1 MIIDETAFRPM
12 TNEEMKRMKGESMG
26 NYSMFQKDLEAKVA
40 NKESKEDKE
49 ELINHP
55 AHYAEGRKYEPID
68 VINDWGLNFNLG
80 NAIKYISRAGRKDPN
95 AILRDLKK
103 ARWYI
108 DYELNRLCEIIID
121 NEWKVT
127 EEEGQRMIKTLS
139 ENSCIE

>member
-12 TNEEMKRMKGESMG
+12 TNEEIKRMKGESMD

-108 DYELNRLCEIIID
+108 DYELDRLCEIIID
-121 NEWKVT
+121 NEWKIT
-127 EEEGQRMIKTLS
+127 EEEGQRMIKALS
-139 ENSCIE
+139 ENSYIE

>member
-12 TNEEMKRMKGESMG
+12 TNEEIKRMKGESMG

-68 VINDWGLNFNLG
+68 VINDWDLNFNLG

-108 DYELNRLCEIIID
+108 DYELDRLCEIIID
-121 NEWKVT
+121 NEWKIT
-127 EEEGQRMIKTLS
+127 EEEGQRMIKALS
-139 ENSCIE
+139 ENSYIE